1 MTLNLNGTIPPG
13 EVKFTCQAINVS
25 SITWSFDD
33 KLIATYNPS
42 GNSQNRSEKIE
53 SLYPRVSVAISSVK
67 RSNLS
72 KDSFDIV
79 SNLTV
84 SSTSLADVSSIE
96 CVSGG
101 ARDRIFNVLSLNPAE
116 VMLSEDSSIN
126 LTSNF
131 SHLHGDICSE
141 YIQFT
146 CVAEYVSYLQWQLNG
161 TQIAR
166 YERSLI
172 HPHPHHYPVETY
184 PGTPSSV
191 KIYIENVKKSG
202 DRHNLTITS
211 TLTAEATQLVAMAS
225 IGCGGD
231 ILQNLTLDLT
241 VSCPIKPAA
250 HVTLRSNVSLQGE
263 ICPTEKVQFT
273 CDAENLDY
281 LEWFFNDSSLIKY
294 SYSKGD
300 VFPLNLCNNSADNDH
315 LDSLCK
321 NAGFFIDSVTESS
334 GSDNRYNFLSTLT
347 FQDDYIFSNNIRAV
361 QCGSD
366 EIKDKIFTNFTVL
379 CKETKPSYRVE
390 TCDPIPLKYICEFC
404 LGNASVPCDTL
415 WKYRNK
421 VMCVYFHVQ
430 SVS

>member
-13 EVKFTCQAINVS
+13 KVKFTCRAINVS

-33 KLIATYNPS
+33 KLITTYNAS

-53 SLYPRVSVAISSVK
+53 SLYPHVSVVISSVE

-79 SNLTV
+79 STLTV

-96 CVSGG
+96 CGSGG
-101 ARDRIFNVLSLNPAE
+101 VRDRIFNILSPNPAE

-141 YIQFT
+141 CI
-146 CVAEYVSYLQWQLNG
+146 
-161 TQIAR
+161 
-166 YERSLI
+166 
-172 HPHPHHYPVETY
+172 
-184 PGTPSSV
+184 
-191 KIYIENVKKSG
+191 
-202 DRHNLTITS
+202 
-211 TLTAEATQLVAMAS
+211 
-225 IGCGGD
+225 
-231 ILQNLTLDLT
+231 
-241 VSCPIKPAA
+241 
-250 HVTLRSNVSLQGE
+250 
-263 ICPTEKVQFT
+263 QFT

-281 LEWFFNDSSLIKY
+281 LEWLFNDYSLIKY

-300 VFPLNLCNNSADNDH
+300 VFPLNLCNNSTDNDH

-321 NAGFFIDSVTESS
+321 SASFFINSVTESS

-347 FQDDYIFSNNIRAV
+347 FQEDYISSNSIRAV

-366 EIKDKIFTNFTVL
+366 KIKDRIFTNFTVL
-379 CKETKPSYRVE
+379 CKETKPSHRVE
-390 TCDPIPLKYICEFC
+390 TCDQTHLKYICEFC

-421 VMCVYFHVQ
+421 VMCVYFHVW